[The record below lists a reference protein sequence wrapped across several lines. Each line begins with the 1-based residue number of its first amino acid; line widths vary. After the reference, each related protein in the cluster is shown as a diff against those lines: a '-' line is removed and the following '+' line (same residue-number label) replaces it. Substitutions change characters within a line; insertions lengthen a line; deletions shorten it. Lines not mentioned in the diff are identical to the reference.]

1 MAAIK
6 VSQIHI
12 YPVKSCKGIAL
23 SSAWLDERG
32 LRFDRE
38 WMIVDH
44 QNRFMTQRNTPK
56 MALVETA
63 LSDTGLRLTL
73 PDSSFVDISLTLP
86 PTDQRIVEV
95 WGDQCQAIDQGE
107 AVAQFLSQFLAKP
120 CRLVRMAAH
129 WIRTVDQ
136 KYAPPG
142 SQTGFSDGYPLLGIS
157 EASLADFN
165 TKLPQPVPMNRFRP
179 NLVFTGSDA
188 YEEDRWHTVRVGE
201 IVFRG
206 VKRCTRCRTTT
217 VEQSTGEFTGNL
229 VLDTLAQFRKIDR
242 GLIFG
247 QNLVHV
253 GTGQVHLGDSVQ
265 VIVASDL
272 P

>member
-1 MAAIK
+1 MPAIQL
-6 VSQIHI
+6 SQIHI

-23 SSAWLDERG
+23 SSAWLDKRG

-38 WMIVDH
+38 WMIVDD

-56 MALVETA
+56 MALIETV

-73 PDSSFVDISLTLP
+73 PGGSFIDISLTLP
-86 PTDQRIVEV
+86 PIDQRIVEV

-107 AVAQFLSQFLAKP
+107 AAAQFLSQFLEKP
-120 CRLVRMAAH
+120 CRLVRMTAT
-129 WIRTVDQ
+129 WVRTVDQ

-142 SQTGFSDGYPLLGIS
+142 SQTGFSDGYPVLGIS
-157 EASLADFN
+157 EASLVDFN
-165 TKLPQPVPMNRFRP
+165 TKLPNPVPMNRFRP
-179 NLVFTGSDA
+179 NLVFSGSDA

-201 IVFRG
+201 MVFRG
-206 VKRCTRCRTTT
+206 VKRCTRCRITT
-217 VEQSTGEFTGNL
+217 VEQSTGTITGNL

-253 GTGQVHLGDSVQ
+253 GSGQIHLGDPIQ